1 MSFNNIYK
9 FDTAMK
15 ENEELLKNNMDEF
28 RAKAS
33 SFINTTTQVIEI
45 TFNLTSM
52 MYWLVITTNKKQQAN
67 INNYIKVLTKSNI
80 ITQY

>member
-1 MSFNNIYK
+1 
-9 FDTAMK
+9 MK

-33 SFINTTTQVIEI
+33 SFINTTTQFIEI

-67 INNYIKVLTKSNI
+67 INYYIKVLTKSNI